1 MKRKTRGVAII
12 KITAEGYED
21 THAQLILDDFRAN
34 PKADWIV
41 ELLNEDPPA
50 KVPVKK
56 FSGAWRG
63 VKREK

>member
-1 MKRKTRGVAII
+1 MKRKTRGVAIV
-12 KITAEGYED
+12 KITAEGYEEF
-21 THAQLILDDFRAN
+21 TSQSILDDFRAT
-34 PKADWIV
+34 PKAEWNV
-41 ELLNEDPPA
+41 ELLNGDPPA